1 MGHTGLFRYGFYDFY
16 CNFSVF
22 LYQQKIQKNQI
33 ELLDRDLHPGDFPI
47 AMGGVGGGNL
57 QHPFRGKLIIKANP
71 PQGELCLV
79 FEIAEPFFGI
89 NR

>member
-1 MGHTGLFRYGFYDFY
+1 LGYTGLFRYGFHDFY

-33 ELLDRDLHPGDFPI
+33 ELLDRNLHSGYFPF
-47 AMGGVGGGNL
+47 AMGGVGGGNF
-57 QHPFRGKLIIKANP
+57 QHPFRGKLIIKAKP
-71 PQGELCLV
+71 PQGELYLV